1 MNNFKKRL
9 DKLEESTGK
18 RKYTHVRIVSSYEE
32 AAEVYAELGDD
43 VHIIQL
49 VPLLSGRQTCPI

>member
-9 DKLEESTGK
+9 DKLEESTGN
-18 RKYTHVRIVSSYEE
+18 RRYSHVRIVSTTEE
-32 AAEVYAELGDD
+32 AQAVYAELGDA

-49 VPLLSGRQTCPI
+49 VPL